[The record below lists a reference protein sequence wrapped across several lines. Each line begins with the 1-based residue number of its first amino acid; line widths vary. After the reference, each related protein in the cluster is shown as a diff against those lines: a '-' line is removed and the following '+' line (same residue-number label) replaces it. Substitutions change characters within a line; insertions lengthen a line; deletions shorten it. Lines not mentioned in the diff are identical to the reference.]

1 MTGGLWPWFILAS
14 LLAVLF
20 ALDLFVFQR
29 GGERDITV
37 HRAAVLSAFWL
48 VVALAFA
55 GVVWAQKGGAAA
67 GEYVAGYVVE
77 RSLSVDNVFV
87 FAILMSAFAVPSA
100 LQMRLLF
107 WGVAMAIVMRAVF
120 IAAGA
125 ALLDAAHWVLYL
137 FGAFLVVTA
146 VKLLRHQGTEVH
158 PERNPIVRLVGR
170 LVPSVDRFHGTRIFI
185 RRSGQR
191 VATPMLAALVAVATT
206 DVVFALDSIP
216 AIFAITRDS
225 YIVFAAN
232 AFAVLGLVPLYFL
245 LAGGMARFTHLD
257 TGLALVLA
265 FVGAKML
272 LTDVWHVPIW
282 LSLAI
287 IVGIIGVTVLT
298 SLLSDRRRSDAA
310 GGDRLEAREGDAP
323 ATVLRVGP

>member
-1 MTGGLWPWFILAS
+1 MGGGLWPWLTLAG
-14 LLAVLF
+14 LLGVLF
-20 ALDLFVFQR
+20 ALDLVVFQR
-29 GGERDITV
+29 GGEREISV
-37 HRAAVLSAFWL
+37 RRAATLSAFWL
-48 VVALAFA
+48 VVALAFT
-55 GVVWAQKGGAAA
+55 GVVWAQKGGPAA
-67 GEYVAGYVVE
+67 GEYVAGYLIE

-87 FAILMSAFAVPSA
+87 FAILMTAFAVPSA

-107 WGVAMAIVMRAVF
+107 WGVAMAIVMRAGF

-137 FGAFLVVTA
+137 FGAFLLATA
-146 VKLLRHQGTEVH
+146 IKLLRHQGTEVH

-170 LVPSVDRFHGTRIFI
+170 AVPSVGEFHGTRVFI
-185 RRSGQR
+185 RQAGRR
-191 VATPMLAALVAVATT
+191 MATPMLAALVAVATT
-206 DVVFALDSIP
+206 DLIFALDSIP

-245 LAGGMARFTHLD
+245 LAGGISRFAHLD

-265 FVGAKML
+265 FVGLKML
-272 LTDVWHVPIW
+272 LTDLWHIPIW

-287 IVGIIGVTVLT
+287 ILGVIAVTMLT
-298 SLLSDRRRSDAA
+298 SLRSERRQSRPAETNRSERSENAHGSA
-310 GGDRLEAREGDAP
+310 
-323 ATVLRVGP
+323 